1 MPPEFSFPTV
11 RYGMACLL
19 FIPMN
24 ESLMLTDRGPLS
36 GAFDWED
43 GSTVRARFVDVVL
56 CSQPD

>member
-1 MPPEFSFPTV
+1 
-11 RYGMACLL
+11 MAYLL

-24 ESLMLTDRGPLS
+24 ESLMLTDSGRLS
-36 GAFDWED
+36 GAVDWED

>member
-1 MPPEFSFPTV
+1 
-11 RYGMACLL
+11 
-19 FIPMN
+19 MN